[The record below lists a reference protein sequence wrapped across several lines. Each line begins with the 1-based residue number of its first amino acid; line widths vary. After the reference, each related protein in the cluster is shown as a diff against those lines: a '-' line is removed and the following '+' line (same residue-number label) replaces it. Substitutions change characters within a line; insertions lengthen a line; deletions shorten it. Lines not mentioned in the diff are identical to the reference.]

1 MAQLTVDDGYKN
13 IQVWVDGQCIATED
27 IIDSVRISYGCTDGN
42 SPAVGATFSPHCEV
56 TINSNDGIDS
66 LSQYLRLGKFFTIL
80 CELHEGTYTNMG
92 AFHIIQP
99 PMYTEDYDVT
109 FSGEGLLGSVFDKTY
124 VDYTLM
130 QQYSDKGVITVTQAL
145 QIVED
150 MYQGL
155 SIETPN
161 ESELPINFYTE
172 ARIVVPLK
180 STKWDKD
187 VAYES
192 RFIKI
197 TVREWLAGIAIMMG
211 GNVIE
216 YGNTFSIRS
225 LNQPMTDDYFTE
237 DDFVSDWRKEMQIYA
252 PKSMYLR
259 TYETTPV
266 KKNNVVK
273 GYCIKTECDC
283 NSVYNPDL
291 SGLNDAHKYDLFVD
305 CQWIGRSFESYY
317 FSGSIDGES
326 GEYDKSTPRHTYPVF
341 NTPIQYTPSEWEFS
355 GWNDAFI
362 PGNTFVT
369 KCTVKNTETQQEEE
383 RNTKVFLMDMD
394 WNWNGTITV
403 GSSSSYGGDAERA
416 ELAID
421 DKDDSIAWNDRV
433 VEPYEEIIPIPDE
446 WVQDGF
452 YAAYHT
458 NKSVF
463 VVCNGELHQLRG
475 ENTNHYNYTY
485 NHYKY
490 DKSINSW
497 VSQPKLL
504 TTMGGTT
511 SSILVYKDNI
521 YVFPLFTQQGQNYY
535 YLDNNNTWVQCPI
548 EFMTTGTYV
557 INSATSDNNYIYV
570 FFSILVT
577 GRPLKLYKY
586 DGEYWELINTVT
598 SPHPTGIYSNPV
610 MFNGELHTFRGKYY
624 STDLITHFKFN
635 GTEWETLDDFETLL
649 NSLDIGFGSGVS
661 MYPIYY
667 EGELHTVLYK
677 GISNSKSIDLHY
689 TYDGNTW
696 TYVDDLTF
704 ATNSNCPY
712 TVYDGKLHINE
723 YNTAKIYSWKWKD

>member
-161 ESELPINFYTE
+161 ESELPTNFYAE

-326 GEYDKSTPRHTYPVF
+326 GEYDKSTPRRTYPVF

-362 PGNTFVT
+362 PGNTFVA

-433 VEPYEEIIPIPDE
+433 VKPYEEPPIPIPTGN
-446 WVQDGF
+446 WHKLGF
-452 YAAYHT
+452 IT
-458 NKSVF
+458 TSPGWNFVWNGEFRRLGFSVF
-463 VVCNGELHQLRG
+463 AYLQEFDSSTKRMKNITNYGDPQDYGYENPDSWWRGCILYNNRLYSILGKDVIVSGRYYRVLCLVPMDNMSYYIQFPDYTYSYNVYDIIVYHDTIHFIGRAGGYQSGNGVHLTSRGGSIIVQPRIPFELDGNPKCAIYNDCIYVTSRTKMYKYNGEWSYVCDMPEAPYSSGYMPTWHIVNYHDMLHVFLTQNSKVR
-475 ENTNHYNYTY
+475 HYVW
-485 NHYKY
+485 
-490 DKSINSW
+490 DDSSW
-497 VSQPKLL
+497 HFIDESPFYSF
-504 TTMGGTT
+504 G
-511 SSILVYKDNI
+511 
-521 YVFPLFTQQGQNYY
+521 NYY
-535 YLDNNNTWVQCPI
+535 DESFV
-548 EFMTTGTYV
+548 V
-557 INSATSDNNYIYV
+557 
-570 FFSILVT
+570 
-577 GRPLKLYKY
+577 Y
-586 DGEYWELINTVT
+586 D
-598 SPHPTGIYSNPV
+598 
-610 MFNGELHTFRGKYY
+610 
-624 STDLITHFKFN
+624 DA
-635 GTEWETLDDFETLL
+635 
-649 NSLDIGFGSGVS
+649 
-661 MYPIYY
+661 IYY
-667 EGELHTVLYK
+667 GLCAQYQED
-677 GISNSKSIDLHY
+677 NDNWNFHY
-689 TYDGNTW
+689 
-696 TYVDDLTF
+696 
-704 ATNSNCPY
+704 
-712 TVYDGKLHINE
+712 
-723 YNTAKIYSWKWKD
+723 WKEE